1 MSSMSRRF
9 AAQAAA
15 IGFAVLASGPLRAV
29 SPDVV
34 ISQIYGGGGN
44 AGATLTND
52 FIEVFNR
59 GNTPVDVTGWS
70 VRYAAA
76 GGTTWQR
83 TNLPAT
89 TLAPGQY
96 LLVQES
102 QGAGGTQ
109 PLPTPDAIGNIAMA
123 ATSGKVALV
132 TNTTLLTC
140 GTSADCLSNPSV
152 RDLVGFGTAASAFE
166 GAGPT
171 APNLSNTTAAL
182 RLAGGCTD
190 TDQNGADFANGAPAP
205 RNGATPPSVCGAPV
219 NQPVVAS
226 CPASFGTLFGDAGS
240 AALHATDA
248 DGAVT
253 GAVLLG
259 APVPGISLGVFTPS
273 AATGEPANTSLEIAA
288 GTAIGTYHVQIQFL
302 NADATPQT
310 GACSVL
316 VTVANPAPSARIAD
330 IQGRGHISPLNGQTV
345 ANVPG
350 IVTALRSNG
359 FYMQDPVP
367 DNDPGTSDG
376 IFVFTNSAPT
386 ALPGD
391 SVRISGRVS
400 EFRPGG
406 SGGLTNLSTTEI
418 TVPTVVTLSRG
429 NPLPEPV
436 VVGIGGR
443 IPPQQA

>member
-1 MSSMSRRF
+1 MPPVPHRLAS
-9 AAQAAA
+9 QAAA
-15 IGFAVLASGPLRAV
+15 FCFSLIASAPLYAV

-52 FIEVFNR
+52 FIEIFNR
-59 GNTPVDVTGWS
+59 GSAPVDLTGWS
-70 VRYAAA
+70 VQYAAA

-140 GTSADCLSNPSV
+140 GTSADCLANPAV
-152 RDLVGFGTAASAFE
+152 RDLVGFGTSASAFE

-190 TDQNGADFANGAPAP
+190 TDQNGADFANGAPTP
-205 RNGATPPSVCGAPV
+205 RNLATPPSVCGAAV

-226 CPASFGTLFGDAGS
+226 CPASFGTLLGDAGS
-240 AALHATDA
+240 ATLHATDA

-253 GAVLLG
+253 GVVIVST
-259 APVPGISLGVFTPS
+259 PVSGISLGLFTPS
-273 AATGEPANTSLEIAA
+273 AAGEAASASLDIAP
-288 GTAIGTYHVQIQFL
+288 GTAIGTYNIQIQFS
-302 NADATPQT
+302 NNDAIPQT

-316 VTVANPAPSARIAD
+316 VTVANPVPSARIAD

-345 ANVPG
+345 SNVPG
-350 IVTALRSNG
+350 VVTALRSNG
-359 FYMQDPVP
+359 FYMQDPIP

-386 ALPGD
+386 AAPGD
-391 SVRISGRVS
+391 SVRVSGRVS

-406 SGGLTNLSTTEI
+406 TDGLTNLTATEI
-418 TVPTVVTLSRG
+418 TGPTVVPISHG

-436 VVGIGGR
+436 VVGIGG
-443 IPPQQA
+443 